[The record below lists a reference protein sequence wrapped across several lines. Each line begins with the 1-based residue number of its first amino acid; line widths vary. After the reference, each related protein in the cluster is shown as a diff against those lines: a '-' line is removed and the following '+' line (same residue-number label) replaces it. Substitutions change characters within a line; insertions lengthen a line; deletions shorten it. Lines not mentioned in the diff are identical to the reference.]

1 MLRVATCEKGVLW
14 FCWGSQSTTYGLGE
28 EGFLALHGYTS
39 LSLKFLSRIRMV
51 GWFKARKK
59 GNGAVTR
66 ERECVFCIGWLVV
79 LGIGNV

>member
-1 MLRVATCEKGVLW
+1 MRKRCL
-14 FCWGSQSTTYGLGE
+14 CWGKSTTYGLGE
-28 EGFLALHGYTS
+28 EGFLALHGCTS

-51 GWFKARKK
+51 YGWLVGSRRERK